1 MKETIAITMSIPT
14 SFQVRLGTSTA
25 AQLSQNPDP
34 CRKRP
39 GNQHHPA
46 SSSHLLYGGA

>member
-14 SFQVRLGTSTA
+14 SFQVRLGKSTA
-25 AQLSQNPDP
+25 AQTSQNSNP
-34 CRKRP
+34 CRERP